1 MRGQGDTHCNMS
13 LERLETRDPN
23 SSPIRVHPAVCC
35 PQGKRHIKYILVE
48 EGLPGYPT
56 LTFTHACT

>member
-1 MRGQGDTHCNMS
+1 MS